1 MSSYFLIEQSVRA
14 GKMAELQEIMR
25 KSWPALLNF
34 PGNEGVRIFKDP
46 DCSDRLVLL
55 MRWTNSDDFSKYQT
69 WRNETGTAKLILDR
83 LDHVSIRPLDHIDL
97 IFPKEHEYDD
107 KL

>member
-1 MSSYFLIEQSVRA
+1 MSSYILIEQSVKA

-25 KSWPALLNF
+25 ENWPALLKF

-55 MRWTNSDDFSKYQT
+55 MRWANSDDFNKYQT
-69 WRNETGTAKLILDR
+69 WRAETGMAKLILER
-83 LDHVSIRPLDHIDL
+83 LDHVSIRPLTHIDQ
-97 IFPKEHEYDD
+97 IFPEGHEYDD
-107 KL
+107 NL